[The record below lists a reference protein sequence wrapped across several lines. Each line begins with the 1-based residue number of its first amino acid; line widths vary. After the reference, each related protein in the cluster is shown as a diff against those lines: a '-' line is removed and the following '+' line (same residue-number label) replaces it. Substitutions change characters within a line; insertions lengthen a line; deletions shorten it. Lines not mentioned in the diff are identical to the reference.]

1 MIETILPTLIAMIVS
16 IIATLITAVIA
27 WLYKRK
33 SQQKEVKILSLEQHQ
48 ADLEEQRSKLEKQQQ
63 ALIWQMEATALTKE
77 DPRLAIITAYYGIET
92 ELQQKLQYQPEIL
105 EKLDKQKNMTLYDL
119 NPLKDSIGSENVEI
133 IKQMQ
138 NLRNRLVHGEVSK
151 EEVSIDKATEY
162 VQKAIFLSRMISS
175 Y

>member
-1 MIETILPTLIAMIVS
+1 MIETILPTLITMIVS

-27 WLYKRK
+27 WLYKRNR
-33 SQQKEVKILSLEQHQ
+33 QQEEAKILSLEQHK

-77 DPRLAIITAYYGIET
+77 DPRLAIIIAYYGIEA
-92 ELQQKLQYQPEIL
+92 ELQRKLQYQPETL
-105 EKLDKQKNMTLYDL
+105 DKLDKQNNITLYDL
-119 NPLKDSIGSENVEI
+119 NPLRDAIGSENVEA
-133 IKQMQ
+133 IKKMH
-138 NLRNRLVHGEVSK
+138 NLRNRLVHGEVSN
-151 EEVSIDKATEY
+151 EEVSTDKATEY